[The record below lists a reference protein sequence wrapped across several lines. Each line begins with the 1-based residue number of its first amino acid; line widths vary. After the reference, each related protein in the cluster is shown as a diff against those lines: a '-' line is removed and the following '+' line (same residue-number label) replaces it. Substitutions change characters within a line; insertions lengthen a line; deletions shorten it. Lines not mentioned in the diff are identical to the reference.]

1 MWTVWRLCGI
11 CLDRRG
17 AEAIV
22 WLIEDGYDR
31 SVMSIFF
38 HRKLRQCKPFR
49 ENAEHF
55 LMIQDCP

>member
-22 WLIEDGYDR
+22 WQIEDRYDR

-38 HRKLRQCKPFR
+38 S
-49 ENAEHF
+49 
-55 LMIQDCP
+55 

>member
-22 WLIEDGYDR
+22 WQIEDRYDR

-38 HRKLRQCKPFR
+38 FIGNCDSANHSGRMRSI
-49 ENAEHF
+49 F
-55 LMIQDCP
+55 L